1 MDANP
6 SYVNMIGYTLEEL
19 LTMNINQLESA
30 LNQKQIDERINE
42 MVSKGFARFESNH
55 KKKNGEIINLDVN
68 TFTMQVNEQFV
79 VAAFVKDI
87 TEGKKAEKALKESE
101 EKFSKAFE
109 SNLIGKAI
117 LDKEKKIIEVNEAL
131 ANMVGFKRENMLGNT
146 AEEIGLFNFDSQK
159 NLENE
164 EKLWSQFRKNGYASN
179 IELEYLMQSGRQL
192 FILIS
197 LEALQLNNEGHV
209 LITIQD
215 ITEKKDVEEELEQ
228 HRNNLEEL
236 VEIRTEEV
244 NSKNMELE
252 RMNKIFIGRELK
264 MKELKSII
272 KELQKK
278 NDK

>member
-1 MDANP
+1 
-6 SYVNMIGYTLEEL
+6 
-19 LTMNINQLESA
+19 
-30 LNQKQIDERINE
+30 
-42 MVSKGFARFESNH
+42 
-55 KKKNGEIINLDVN
+55 
-68 TFTMQVNEQFV
+68 
-79 VAAFVKDI
+79 
-87 TEGKKAEKALKESE
+87 
-101 EKFSKAFE
+101 
-109 SNLIGKAI
+109 
-117 LDKEKKIIEVNEAL
+117 
-131 ANMVGFKRENMLGNT
+131 
-146 AEEIGLFNFDSQK
+146 
-159 NLENE
+159 
-164 EKLWSQFRKNGYASN
+164 
-179 IELEYLMQSGRQL
+179 MQSGRQL